1 MKREIITRADPKSP
15 VSEVFRTLRTNLQY
29 MKKSNSCQTLVIT
42 STVQGEGKSFVAA
55 NLAVTFAQASKKTLI
70 IDADMRR
77 PRQHTV
83 FGVDMFPGLSN
94 YLSGINLSRSR
105 HEISIKECIY
115 ATKIDNLYLM
125 PSGNIPPNPSE
136 LLQSRKL
143 NALLDEIEPN
153 FDVIIFDGAPCLLVT
168 DSTIISRVV
177 DATILVA
184 SQNKT
189 KMDDLKEAK
198 RRINHV
204 GGHIAGVVLNRVKVS
219 KAKYSEKYY
228 YESNEA
234 LPTITSRTKR
244 ADREGG
250 YDEQDDES
258 QASNA
263 SKDKYLSRRSF
274 SSKFDRPERTSRN
287 DETSQ
292 SNNSERANRVDRS
305 SRGSSTLSDRDLK
318 TSENFTKTKEIKIPS
333 SEVTDDKIRDI
344 IEQINKLKEGN

>member
-77 PRQHTV
+77 PRQHNI

-105 HEISIKECIY
+105 HETSIKECIY
-115 ATKIDNLYLM
+115 ATKIDNLYMM

-228 YESNEA
+228 YESNES
-234 LPTITSRTKR
+234 LPTIKSSRTR
-244 ADREGG
+244 GIDRETS
-250 YDEQDDES
+250 YDEQDDE
-258 QASNA
+258 
-263 SKDKYLSRRSF
+263 
-274 SSKFDRPERTSRN
+274 
-287 DETSQ
+287 TSQ
-292 SNNSERANRVDRS
+292 SNSSKRANRADSS
-305 SRGSSTLSDRDLK
+305 SRGGSTLSNEDSK
-318 TSENFTKTKEIKIPS
+318 TSENYTKTKEIKIPS

-344 IEQINKLKEGN
+344 IEQINKLKEGK

>member
-77 PRQHTV
+77 PRQHTI

-94 YLSGINLSRSR
+94 YLSGVNLSRSR
-105 HEISIKECIY
+105 HETSIKECIY
-115 ATKIDNLYLM
+115 ATKIDNLYMM

-143 NALLDEIEPN
+143 NALLNEIEPN

-228 YESNEA
+228 YESNEV
-234 LPTITSRTKR
+234 LPTITFSRTRRTDKE
-244 ADREGG
+244 AN
-250 YDEQDDES
+250 YDEQDDETS
-258 QASNA
+258 KSN
-263 SKDKYLSRRSF
+263 
-274 SSKFDRPERTSRN
+274 SSK
-287 DETSQ
+287 
-292 SNNSERANRVDRS
+292 RANRADRS
-305 SRGSSTLSDRDLK
+305 SRGSSTLSDEDSK
-318 TSENFTKTKEIKIPS
+318 TSENYTKTKEIKIPS

>member
-77 PRQHTV
+77 PRQHTI
-83 FGVDMFPGLSN
+83 FGIDMFPGLSN

-105 HEISIKECIY
+105 HETSIKECIY
-115 ATKIDNLYLM
+115 ATKVDNLYMM

-143 NALLDEIEPN
+143 NALLNEIEPN

-234 LPTITSRTKR
+234 LPTITFSRTRRTDKE
-244 ADREGG
+244 AN
-250 YDEQDDES
+250 YDEQDDETS
-258 QASNA
+258 KSN
-263 SKDKYLSRRSF
+263 
-274 SSKFDRPERTSRN
+274 SSK
-287 DETSQ
+287 
-292 SNNSERANRVDRS
+292 RANSS
-305 SRGSSTLSDRDLK
+305 SRGGSTLSNEDSK
-318 TSENFTKTKEIKIPS
+318 TSENYTKTKEIKIPS